1 MLLRHCSHKQKISHC
16 CCFTFKVFKAEH
28 DMEIAGNTVNDV
40 FDVLFFFQIK
50 GSVSKILTTR
60 CQEIAVKLIL
70 FFFLPSQFKRKILA
84 MVSAV
89 GQTTQAAVVN
99 VGCHSAVPLSCQ
111 YACMCIYSEG
121 GCTTLWKSPT
131 CVDESVQLKSV

>member
-1 MLLRHCSHKQKISHC
+1 
-16 CCFTFKVFKAEH
+16 
-28 DMEIAGNTVNDV
+28 MEIAGNTVNDV

-89 GQTTQAAVVN
+89 
-99 VGCHSAVPLSCQ
+99 
-111 YACMCIYSEG
+111 
-121 GCTTLWKSPT
+121 CTFLCYCPDFSQETRLQVRQKRMT
-131 CVDESVQLKSV
+131 YIHT